1 MMDRNRE
8 PAMRTRLALAL
19 IALALPAAAQTPTS
33 PPRDA
38 DGFTVVEL
46 SESAQRDVPRDRM
59 RVTLRIEEAGPDA
72 ASVQAAVNKRAA
84 AAVERARAATGVRV
98 ETGGYWVNEE
108 RPKSGPARWR
118 GHQTLT
124 LITGN
129 PSAALPV
136 AGELQQAG
144 LLAAGV
150 AWELTP
156 GAVRQIEDEL
166 TTEAL
171 HRLRERAQLVAR
183 EMSLTVVRF
192 NQLTVGQAAR
202 EAPRPMPMAV
212 AGGPPAPAAPSMVAE
227 AGVQTVVVNVQAEVL
242 LKPK

>member
-1 MMDRNRE
+1 
-8 PAMRTRLALAL
+8 MRTISTLVLL
-19 IALALPAAAQTPTS
+19 ALALPAAAQTPS
-33 PPRDA
+33 PPSRDA
-38 DGFTVVEL
+38 DGFTVVTL
-46 SESAQRDVPRDRM
+46 SESAQRDVPRDRL
-59 RVTLRIEEAGPDA
+59 RVTLRAEEVGPDV
-72 ASVQAAVNKRAA
+72 ASVQAAINRRIA
-84 AAVERARAATGVRV
+84 AAVERAKAATGVRV

-118 GHQTLT
+118 GNQTLV
-124 LITGN
+124 LSTGN

-171 HRLRERAQLVAR
+171 HRLRERAALVAR
-183 EMSLTVVRF
+183 EMSLNVVRF

-202 EAPRPMPMAV
+202 EGARPMAAA
-212 AGGPPAPAAPSMVAE
+212 AGGSGDKAMIAEPSM
-227 AGVQTVVVNVQAEVL
+227 QTVVVNVQAEVL